1 MSVIIRGIIVMTNR
15 TFNRIT
21 KTITFLLALCSVLS
35 VTAASVSAAT
45 LEQGNKSCG
54 HEDKY
59 KDSDSYGQGY
69 NDGHGKG
76 YIDGKKDCS
85 QYGRKNI
92 LRKIPGHSNNEKSYC
107 KGFLLGYKA
116 GYNEK
121 RYTCLKKYGSAENLS
136 ISDVRRQ

>member
-1 MSVIIRGIIVMTNR
+1 MKNK
-15 TFNRIT
+15 TFDRIT
-21 KTITFLLALCSVLS
+21 KAITFLLALCSLLS
-35 VTAASVSAAT
+35 VTAASVNAAT
-45 LEQGNKSCG
+45 LEQGNKLCG

-69 NDGHGKG
+69 KDGHGKG
-76 YIDGKKDCS
+76 YIDGKNDCS

-92 LRKIPGHSNNEKSYC
+92 LRKITGHSNNDKSYC

-121 RYTCLKKYGSAENLS
+121 RYSCLKKYSFEENLS
-136 ISDVRRQ
+136 ISAVKR

>member
-1 MSVIIRGIIVMTNR
+1 MTNR
-15 TFNRIT
+15 TFDRIT
-21 KTITFLLALCSVLS
+21 KVITFLLALCSVLS
-35 VTAASVSAAT
+35 VTAASVSAAN
-45 LEQGNKSCG
+45 LEQGNKSCS
-54 HEDKY
+54 HEEKY

-69 NDGHGKG
+69 KDGHGKG

-92 LRKIPGHSNNEKSYC
+92 LRKITGHSNNDKSYC

-121 RYTCLKKYGSAENLS
+121 RYSCLKKYGFAENLS
-136 ISDVRRQ
+136 TSAVRRQ